1 MLRKRLKARALVAAL
16 LSVVTLT
23 GIFVVGPGGG
33 TPVQAQQVEHLPII
47 FVHGYLG
54 SGAQYRSQAQR
65 FASNGWPA
73 DRIVAI
79 DYSGLA
85 PPNLDA
91 FINQQMQR
99 FGTNQ
104 VYVAAHSLGTAVMA
118 GYLGNAAQAAKVRAY
133 AALDGIG
140 ATCPAT
146 TRCTSISAASMG
158 QSHVEAA
165 TSAESFRRQYQ
176 HFTQQAP
183 QTINITP
190 QEDIQISG
198 KALEFS
204 NNVPVAGV
212 TQGQV
217 YETNPDSG
225 LRVGWPN
232 AQPAATFD
240 IRSDG
245 SFGPVSG
252 LKGNRTYEIA
262 IRNQQSNGTIHF
274 YQQPFIRSSHILR
287 LQLATTSSPS
297 YTNSNRGP
305 NHSLAVVVRY
315 REWWAGNAAARDNLN
330 IQTYSWSGVQASV
343 NALSRLTSNSIAG
356 IHVHDNAAS
365 PRQTT
370 LDPLPYFSAQAFQ
383 TGVDV
388 YMPSAP
394 TGPNGIIRFENNPRG
409 DANRRQTINALNWPS
424 EGQDGTHGII
434 VEFNDFVQ

>member
-1 MLRKRLKARALVAAL
+1 MLVGALGM
-16 LSVVTLT
+16 S
-23 GIFVVGPGGG
+23 G
-33 TPVQAQQVEHLPII
+33 TPAEAQQVEHLPIV

-73 DRIVAI
+73 ERITAI
-79 DYSGLA
+79 DYTGFTA
-85 PPNLDA
+85 TMLDA
-91 FINQQMQR
+91 HINAQLER
-99 FGTNQ
+99 FDVDQ

-140 ATCPAT
+140 ANCSSIQ
-146 TRCTSISAASMG
+146 TRCTAISAASMG

-165 TSAESFRRQYQ
+165 TSPESFARQYQ
-176 HFTQQAP
+176 HFTGQAP
-183 QTINITP
+183 QTTDIVA
-190 QEDIQISG
+190 QEDIEISG

-204 NNVPVAGV
+204 ANAPVAGV
-212 TQGQV
+212 TEGRV
-217 YETNPDSG
+217 YETNPDTG
-225 LRVGWPN
+225 LRVGWPDDE
-232 AQPAATFD
+232 PVATFD

-252 LKGNRTYEIA
+252 LKGDKTYEIA
-262 IRNQQSNGTIHF
+262 ITNEQSNGTIHF
-274 YQQPFIRSSHILR
+274 YQQPFVRSSHILR
-287 LQLATTSSPS
+287 LQMATTSSPS

-330 IQTYSWSGVQASV
+330 IQTYSWAGIQPPV
-343 NALSRLTSNSIAG
+343 NALSRLTSNTIAG

-370 LDPLPYFSAQAFQ
+370 LDPLPYFSTQAFQ

-388 YMPSAP
+388 YMPAAP
-394 TGPNGIIRFENNPRG
+394 NGPNGIIRFENNPRG
-409 DANRRQTINALNWPS
+409 DASRTQTINALNWPS

>member
-1 MLRKRLKARALVAAL
+1 MLRKRLKARALIAAL
-16 LSVVTLT
+16 LSVLTLT
-23 GIFVVGPGGG
+23 GMLVVGPGGG
-33 TPVQAQQVEHLPII
+33 TPAQAQQVEHLPII

-73 DRIVAI
+73 ERISAL

-85 PPNLDA
+85 PPNLNAYIDSVR
-91 FINQQMQR
+91 QR
-99 FGTNQ
+99 FGVDR

-118 GYLGNAAQAAKVRAY
+118 GYLGNASQAAKVAAY
-133 AALDGIG
+133 AALDGVG
-140 ATCPAT
+140 ASCPSG

-165 TSAESFRRQYQ
+165 VSAESFRRQYQ
-176 HFTQQAP
+176 HFTGQAP
-183 QTINITP
+183 QTTNITP

-212 TQGQV
+212 TQGRV
-217 YETNPDSG
+217 YEVNPDSG

-232 AQPAATFD
+232 GQPAATFD

-252 LKGNRTYEIA
+252 LKGSKTYEIA
-262 IRNQQSNGTIHF
+262 ISNSQSNGTIHF

-297 YTNSNRGP
+297 YTNANRGP

-330 IQTYSWSGVQASV
+330 IQTYSWSGIQAPV
-343 NALSRLTSNSIAG
+343 NALSRLTSNTIAG
-356 IHVHDNAAS
+356 IHVHDDAAS
-365 PRQTT
+365 PRQST
-370 LDPLPYFSAQAFQ
+370 LNGLPYFSTQAFQ

-388 YMPSAP
+388 YMPASPA
-394 TGPNGIIRFENNPRG
+394 GPNGIIRFENNPRG
-409 DANRRQTINALNWPS
+409 DANRKQTINALNWPS

>member
-1 MLRKRLKARALVAAL
+1 MSALV
-16 LSVVTLT
+16 SVLMLT
-23 GIFVVGPGGG
+23 GVLAIAGGG
-33 TPVQAQQVEHLPII
+33 RAEAQVQQLPVI

-54 SGAQYRSQAQR
+54 SGAQYRSQSQR
-65 FASNGWPA
+65 FTSNGWPA
-73 DRIVAI
+73 DRISAI

-91 FINQQMQR
+91 YIDSVRQR
-99 FGTNQ
+99 FGVDR

-118 GYLGNAAQAAKVRAY
+118 GYLGNAAQAAKVAAY
-133 AALDGIG
+133 AALDGVP
-140 ATCPAT
+140 ASCPAT

-176 HFTQQAP
+176 HFTGQAP

-190 QEDIQISG
+190 EEDIQISG

-204 NNVPVAGV
+204 LNTPVAGV
-212 TQGQV
+212 TQARA
-217 YETNPDSG
+217 YETDPNSG

-252 LKGNRTYEIA
+252 LKGNKTYEIA
-262 IRNQQSNGTIHF
+262 ISNPQTNGTIHF

-287 LQLATTSSPS
+287 LQLATNTSAS

-315 REWWAGNAAARDNLN
+315 REWWAGNALARDNLDV
-330 IQTYSWSGVQASV
+330 QTYSGSGIQPPV
-343 NALSRLTSNSIAG
+343 NALSRLTANTIAG
-356 IHVHDNAAS
+356 IHIHDDAAT

-370 LDPLPYFSAQAFQ
+370 QNPLPYFSTQAFQ
-383 TGVDV
+383 TGVDI
-388 YMPSAP
+388 YMPAAP
-394 TGPNGIIRFENNPRG
+394 GGPNGILRFENNPRG
-409 DANRRQTINALNWPS
+409 DAARKQTINALNWPS
-424 EGQDGTHGII
+424 QGQDGTHGII
-434 VEFNDFVQ
+434 VEFYDFAQ